1 MFVQRINGEITGLFV
16 NAQPGLAEEWLEDDS
31 PEVVAYNT
39 PPLEPNWVG
48 LYAALKSS
56 PVYAKLF
63 VASREPE
70 ANTNTA
76 LQKTVRVGAALTLI
90 MSAISNKDLE
100 TLEFAIDTARLDL
113 IAIAGDLTTDELEWI
128 NDQFQANEFALR
140 LT

>member
-1 MFVQRINGEITGLFV
+1 MFVQRIDGEITGLFA
-16 NAQPGLAEEWLEDDS
+16 NAQPGLAEEWLEDDA

-70 ANTNTA
+70 ANTNAA
-76 LQKTVRVGAALTLI
+76 LQNTMRVGTALTLI
-90 MSAISNKDLE
+90 MSGISNKDLE

-113 IAIAGDLTTDELEWI
+113 IAIDGDLTTDELQWI
-128 NDQFQANEFALR
+128 NDQFQANDFALR